1 MSGGVSSTA
10 SDINLPKEKEIDYKE
25 EEDIA
30 PKTFNKSTPQNK
42 VGFLSFTQLNSLA
55 VVIILSA
62 SGMVSPEDFAFVF
75 FSLFYMYF
83 IAKVAFP
90 FLNPSKDPQVF
101 NPQSKLLQL
110 YALTGATIGLFIPIA
125 YILEGVFEGDKEGI
139 KAATP
144 HVFLLA
150 SQVFMEGVASSQKFS
165 APIRALV
172 PAFYNARRI
181 FTIVDWVRS
190 EVYKMNQEHSGSAW
204 RVTVGRALAMTNMAF
219 WSFNLFGFM
228 LPFYVPKVLKT
239 YYSENNEKHQ

>member
-25 EEDIA
+25 EEDLA

-42 VGFLSFTQLNSLA
+42 VGFLSFTQLNSPA
-55 VVIILSA
+55 VVIILSS
-62 SGMVSPEDFAFVF
+62 SGNVSHEDFAFVF

-90 FLNPSKDPQVF
+90 SLNPSKDPQVF
-101 NPQSKLLQL
+101 NSQSKLLQL
-110 YALTGATIGLFIPIA
+110 YALTGATIGLFTPIA
-125 YILEGVFEGDKEGI
+125 NILEGVFEGDKERI

-172 PAFYNARRI
+172 PAFYNSRRI
-181 FTIVDWVRS
+181 FSIVDWVRS

-228 LPFYVPKVLKT
+228 FPFYLPKVLKA
-239 YYSENNEKHQ
+239 YYSQNNEKDQ